1 LVTNYDNLLSPKTD
15 KILDPDKTPV
25 KVVNCDEK
33 VMIRCAFMKQK
44 KEHLQIKSKFIWW
57 KNAMASYKCFTPATR
72 QPRSRFFKDKTVVQ
86 KYFENTQFNYALITS
101 QLSDNDGTLHAPCLK
116 HIYVL

>member
-1 LVTNYDNLLSPKTD
+1 
-15 KILDPDKTPV
+15 
-25 KVVNCDEK
+25 
-33 VMIRCAFMKQK
+33 
-44 KEHLQIKSKFIWW
+44 
-57 KNAMASYKCFTPATR
+57 MASYKCFTPATR

-116 HIYVL
+116 HIYVLWDSNYNQPLDSHEAAYSNSQNKEKVNN